1 MLCQFPMR
9 HQKDL
14 RNRMCLV
21 KANLVSLS
29 YIQDLTQVPR
39 ARLPCSAIHP
49 MVLEWT
55 NGRTNRVTM
64 PCSMSDFMSPDRA
77 SRSGA
82 RARGGL
88 NDRRVTTSKPGW
100 KWRRGVSCLINIANT
115 AVRSGSR
122 SCTSEVLINVALMR
136 WLVS

>member
-1 MLCQFPMR
+1 
-9 HQKDL
+9 
-14 RNRMCLV
+14 
-21 KANLVSLS
+21 
-29 YIQDLTQVPR
+29 
-39 ARLPCSAIHP
+39 
-49 MVLEWT
+49 MVEQAEW
-55 NGRTNRVTM
+55 TM

-122 SCTSEVLINVALMR
+122 SCTSEVLVNVALMR
-136 WLVS
+136 WLVELTNPRQTLPPYMHSGMKSGLPAFYELICATKT